1 MSQVEH
7 IAWQVQDPVTIARW
21 YVENLGFRVVR
32 KVDAAPFTHFIG
44 DASGRVIVEMYHNPA
59 APLPD
64 YRSMNPLLLHLA
76 FVVDSPEAVR
86 DALVKAGAS
95 IAEDVVVTPA
105 GDKLVMLRDPWG
117 FAIQLCKRAKPMI

>member
-1 MSQVEH
+1 MIQVEH
-7 IAWQVQDPVTIARW
+7 VAWQVQDPVASARW
-21 YVENLGFRVVR
+21 YVDNLGFRVVR
-32 KVDAAPFTHFIG
+32 KADAVPFTHFIA
-44 DASGRVIVEMYHNPA
+44 DASGRVVVEMYHNPA

-64 YRSMNPLLLHLA
+64 YRSMNPLMLHLA

-86 DALVKAGAS
+86 DTLVKAGAT
-95 IAEDVVVTPA
+95 IAENVVVTPS